1 MHDGATRVVFGF
13 TIADGK
19 ITGIDMVTDPG
30 RIGELMIDVLG
41 G

>member
-1 MHDGATRVVFGF
+1 MHGGATRVVFGF

-19 ITGIDMVTDPG
+19 ITGIDMVADPG
-30 RIGELMIDVLG
+30 RIGELTIDMLG